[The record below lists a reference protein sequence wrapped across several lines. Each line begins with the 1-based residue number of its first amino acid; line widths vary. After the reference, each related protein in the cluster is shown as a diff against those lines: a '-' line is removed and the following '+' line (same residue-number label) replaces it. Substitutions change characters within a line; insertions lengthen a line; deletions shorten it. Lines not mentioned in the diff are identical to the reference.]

1 MKLHSIS
8 FNDLVRENPMWT
20 VQNVILFLISCR
32 FRRNLGNICVTV
44 WSNSRE
50 RIRDVQYYP
59 YPNPKF
65 CIAMNFRWF
74 FFSSFLTCKGNLCL
88 ICKSFN
94 KFERLADK
102 RNERQL
108 CVGGWNESLDFQC
121 SKYRISLLQKCQFI
135 IYRGIFSRK

>member
-1 MKLHSIS
+1 MKLYSIS

-32 FRRNLGNICVTV
+32 FRRNLGNLV
-44 WSNSRE
+44 
-50 RIRDVQYYP
+50 
-59 YPNPKF
+59 KF
-65 CIAMNFRWF
+65 KGEDSWRSIFSIPQSEVLHCYEFSEF
-74 FFSSFLTCKGNLCL
+74 FFSSVFTCKGNLCL

-135 IYRGIFSRK
+135 MYRGLFSRK